1 MCLLCT
7 DPAADPATARRAHI
21 LHLLALVEH
30 PDALPPDA
38 GLRLGQ
44 EIMALIQA
52 EPGERRCEAVVPPHT
67 TISTEET
74 DHARRRS

>member
-1 MCLLCT
+1 MCLLC
-7 DPAADPATARRAHI
+7 ADPGADPSTARRAHI

-38 GLRLGQ
+38 GLRLGR

-52 EPGERRCEAVVPPHT
+52 EPGERRCDAVDPPET
-67 TISTEET
+67 TTRTEEM
-74 DHARRRS
+74 DHARDRS